1 MALNQFDAVVY
12 INLNHRKDR
21 ENILLKDLDELGVLE
36 TKLHRIEAIH
46 DYSNGYRGCAKSHI
60 KALELAKEK
69 KWDNILVLEDD
80 VIFVKT
86 PEEIEETIVSFL
98 QSFNKEWDVFFL
110 GASVLEY
117 EETSYAGI
125 KHILS
130 AQCAHAYAVNNS
142 YLDRLLGSYHEA
154 VALMESDEF
163 VHGFSHHAADQHWK
177 KLQRVDRWY
186 MGKLLA
192 QQRRSY
198 SDILHQI
205 KERYHSEI

>member
-1 MALNQFDAVVY
+1 MALNQFDAIIY

-21 ENILLKDLDELGVLE
+21 EKILLQDLSDLAVVE
-36 TKLHRIEAIH
+36 KKIHRINAIH
-46 DYSNGYRGCAKSHI
+46 DYFNGYRGCAKSHI
-60 KALELAKEK
+60 KALQLAQEK
-69 KWDNILVLEDD
+69 QWKNILVLEDD
-80 VIFVKT
+80 AIFVKHKH
-86 PEEIEETIVSFL
+86 EIEEEILSF
-98 QSFNKEWDVFFL
+98 FNTFNNEWDIFFL

-117 EETSYAGI
+117 EKTAYPQF
-125 KHILS
+125 KRILS
-130 AQCAHAYAVNNS
+130 AQCAHAYAVNAP
-142 YLDRLLGSYHEA
+142 YLDKLLTSYYEA

-177 KLQRVDRWY
+177 RLQRVDRWY